1 MKIDKE
7 RDFISFSLQYLLKDS
22 IVNWEVYFI
31 CLCHR

>member
-22 IVNWEVYFI
+22 IVN
-31 CLCHR
+31 